1 MSNRIA
7 IDMDEVL
14 ADTLSKHLAMY
25 NLEHRDSLTK
35 QDLGGKFIYEAVR
48 SDRRER
54 DVSIP
59 ARRIFLGIF
68 Q

>member
-25 NLEHRDSLTK
+25 NLEHGDTLTK
-35 QDLGGKFIYEAVR
+35 QDLEGKFIYEAVR
-48 SDRRER
+48 ADPRER
-54 DVSIP
+54 RPRVS
-59 ARRIFLGIF
+59 ARQGFF
-68 Q
+68 